1 MCRVEAMQQGTE
13 GTERFC
19 IKQLLKPIDNVGC
32 HGVSCM
38 EPLSRDLLQ
47 IMANNQAVVFLM
59 LLSYACTATGI
70 MNESWHHVFAY
81 SW

>member
-1 MCRVEAMQQGTE
+1 MQQGTE

-32 HGVSCM
+32 RGVSCM
-38 EPLSRDLLQ
+38 APLFRDLLQ
-47 IMANNQAVVFLM
+47 ILAFNQAVVLLM
-59 LLSYACTATGI
+59 LLVSSSYACTAIGI
-70 MNESWHHVFAY
+70 MNESWHHGFAY